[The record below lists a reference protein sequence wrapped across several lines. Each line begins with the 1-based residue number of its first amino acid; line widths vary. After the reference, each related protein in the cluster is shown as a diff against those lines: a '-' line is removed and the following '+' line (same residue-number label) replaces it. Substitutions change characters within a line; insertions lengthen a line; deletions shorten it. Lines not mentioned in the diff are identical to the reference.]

1 MPDDLLDHL
10 ERWRASAQE
19 MLADAD
25 IQTDA
30 RTRQRMIDIAA
41 GYERLSQEAE
51 LMLGRKRASWQKSGR
66 TAR

>member
-1 MPDDLLDHL
+1 MPHDLRDHL

-25 IQTDA
+25 IQTDPL
-30 RTRQRMIDIAA
+30 TRKRMIDIAA

-51 LMLGRKRASWQKSGR
+51 LMLGHGTKSLR
-66 TAR
+66 R